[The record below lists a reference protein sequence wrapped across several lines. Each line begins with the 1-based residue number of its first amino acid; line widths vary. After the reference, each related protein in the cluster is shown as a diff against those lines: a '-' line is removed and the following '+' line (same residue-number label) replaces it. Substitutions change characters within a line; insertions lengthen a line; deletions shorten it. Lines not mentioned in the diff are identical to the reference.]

1 MNFYVVTWS
10 DNSLEVL
17 KASKVI
23 CLDEE
28 KIGGQV
34 VMTFKGVT
42 WRGAIGSVWGK
53 GKCL

>member
-17 KASKVI
+17 KATKFI

-28 KIGGQV
+28 KTGEQV
-34 VMTFKGVT
+34 LMKFKGVT
-42 WRGAIGSVWGK
+42 WRGVIESIW